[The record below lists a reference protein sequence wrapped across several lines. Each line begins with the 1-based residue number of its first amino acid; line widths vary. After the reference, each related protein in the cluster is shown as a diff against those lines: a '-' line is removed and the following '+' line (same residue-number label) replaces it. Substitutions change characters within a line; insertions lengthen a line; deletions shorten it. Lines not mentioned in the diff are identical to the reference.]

1 MICRPTAEAESWGL
15 SARSCTAS
23 SARRCE
29 GAREE
34 PTSND
39 LMWGTGPGQDRL
51 LRHVPTGL
59 HLCSWRGRAGNVLAH
74 EPITGYWTENKC
86 INNEEIFGA
95 CRVLLRSG
103 LSKDHPHQNT
113 HVLEELPN
121 KHPLKLRT
129 NAGGSWL
136 SRTQLP
142 TPNLRGRSQAPTR
155 AVLLRFPPGTFPPVP
170 PPECCQT
177 HVLNHAKVI
186 LETIR
191 CTAAGWFLVV

>member
-1 MICRPTAEAESWGL
+1 MAFPITAQKYGTLPLISLWVIDRRPGAAGRLHFTTRDTPRPLLKNYLHLTNYSPSTRSDVRAIRHFFGRKMICRPTAEAESWGL

-39 LMWGTGPGQDRL
+39 LMWGTGPRQDHL

-86 INNEEIFGA
+86 INNEEVFGA

-121 KHPLKLRT
+121 KHPLKL
-129 NAGGSWL
+129 
-136 SRTQLP
+136 
-142 TPNLRGRSQAPTR
+142 
-155 AVLLRFPPGTFPPVP
+155 
-170 PPECCQT
+170 
-177 HVLNHAKVI
+177 
-186 LETIR
+186 
-191 CTAAGWFLVV
+191 